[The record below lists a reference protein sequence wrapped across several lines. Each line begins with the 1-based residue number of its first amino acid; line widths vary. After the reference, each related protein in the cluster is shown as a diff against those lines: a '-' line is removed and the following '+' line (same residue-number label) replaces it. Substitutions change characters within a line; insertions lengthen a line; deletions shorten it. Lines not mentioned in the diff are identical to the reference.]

1 MKNKDLIKAK
11 LKNRFKKS
19 ADKAGFIF
27 WSKEDYGPGEGYIDW
42 ASNYD
47 SEIQKYSALLI
58 KDILSEITKMNIPGF
73 EKSHKNKEIKDFIK
87 SKIKTKFDI

>member
-47 SEIQKYSALLI
+47 SEI
-58 KDILSEITKMNIPGF
+58 TKMNIPGF